1 MGTKEE
7 RNRLLDR
14 LKVAETRAKKA
25 TEAISDAKRK
35 QKVIQEKNRQ
45 IEMLQLQSEQNR
57 QKALKVDKIASQ
69 NAELVTR
76 KCALESSGATKE
88 KKI

>member
-1 MGTKEE
+1 
-7 RNRLLDR
+7 
-14 LKVAETRAKKA
+14 
-25 TEAISDAKRK
+25 
-35 QKVIQEKNRQ
+35 
-45 IEMLQLQSEQNR
+45 MLQLQAEQNR

-76 KCALESSGATKE
+76 KCALESSATTKD

>member
-25 TEAISDAKRK
+25 SDAINDAKRK
-35 QKVIQEKNRQ
+35 QKVIQEKTRQ
-45 IEMLQLQSEQNR
+45 IEMLQLQAEQDR
-57 QKALKVDKIASQ
+57 QKTLKVDKIASQ

-76 KCALESSGATKE
+76 KCALESNAATKD